1 MVYQKPITV
10 SVTIKDSVR
19 IVNIYVD
26 KVNNVLEITIDK
38 KWEDLSEELID
49 ILFEKAK
56 IISSLL
62 EEELQEDWASFLI
75 ADEIQ

>member
-38 KWEDLSEELID
+38 RWEDLSEELID